1 MTCTTH
7 HHLTIR
13 DVTVCYQHVPAIRHL
28 GVDLHC
34 GRCVGLLGPNGAG
47 KSTLL
52 KAIAGLVPLHTGEIR
67 LHGHEPRRT
76 RSIAYLPQRGL
87 IDWDFPITVR
97 GMVAMGR
104 FPALGGWGAF
114 TKKDAAIVDEAL
126 AVTHLAPLAN
136 RQINALSGGQQQ
148 RAFLARA
155 YAQQSHVCL
164 LDEPFTGLDTNS
176 QQDLRE
182 ILRGMAAQ
190 GKLLLV
196 SHHDLNTVPE
206 LFDDVLMLNRELV
219 AFGDVP
225 STFTAENIARTYNNP
240 APAAQPEP
248 LSA

>member
-1 MTCTTH
+1 MSSH

-13 DVTVCYQHVPAIRHL
+13 NVTVCYQHVPAIL
-28 GVDLHC
+28 DINADLHC

-52 KAIAGLVPLHTGEIR
+52 KAIAGLVSLQSGEIQ

-104 FPALGGWGAF
+104 FPDLGGWRNFEKGDS
-114 TKKDAAIVDEAL
+114 TIVSEAL
-126 AVTHLAPLAN
+126 AVTHLTTLAN

-164 LDEPFTGLDTNS
+164 LDEPFAGLDTNS
-176 QQDLRE
+176 QKGLRE

-196 SHHDLNTVPE
+196 SHHDLNSVPE

-219 AFGDVP
+219 AFGSVREV
-225 STFTAENIARTYNNP
+225 FTPAHIARTY
-240 APAAQPEP
+240 PAAP
-248 LSA
+248 LAPVFA